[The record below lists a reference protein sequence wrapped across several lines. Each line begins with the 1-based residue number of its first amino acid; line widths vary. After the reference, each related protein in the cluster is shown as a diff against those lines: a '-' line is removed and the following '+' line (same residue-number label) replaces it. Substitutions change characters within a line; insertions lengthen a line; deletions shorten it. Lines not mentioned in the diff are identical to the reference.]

1 MPGTTVGEALSD
13 AKRSIERRDAEYLL
27 SHLLGTSRASI
38 IAHSDRQIDPAAAA
52 RFRQWVAARADG
64 KPVAQILG
72 VREFYGRDFAIDE
85 HVLIPRPET
94 ETLVEQALARISK
107 QKSLKTPANRRLSI
121 LDLGTGSGI
130 VAITVKLEAPD
141 CEVVAVDASAAALR
155 NARANAA
162 TLNAPVR
169 FLDSNWYGALDGQC
183 FDVIVSNPPCVAV
196 DDPHLSRGDLR
207 FEPMMALTD
216 QSPDGL
222 ASIRAI
228 TAGALAHLRPN
239 GWLVLEHGYN
249 QAATVRQLMGEARL
263 TAVQSTRD
271 LAGIE
276 RVTSGQ
282 RPA

>member
-52 RFRQWVAARADG
+52 RFHQWVAARADG

-141 CEVVAVDASAAALR
+141 CEVVAVDVSAAALR

-183 FDVIVSNPPCVAV
+183 FDVIVSNPPYVAM

-228 TAGALAHLRPN
+228 TAGASVHLRPN
-239 GWLVLEHGYN
+239 GWLMLEHGYN
-249 QAATVRQLMGEARL
+249 QAETVRQLMGEARL

-271 LAGIE
+271 LAA
-276 RVTSGQ
+276 R
-282 RPA
+282 

>member
-52 RFRQWVAARADG
+52 RFHQWVAARADG

-183 FDVIVSNPPCVAV
+183 FDVIVSNPPYVAM

-228 TAGALAHLRPN
+228 TAGASVHLRPN
-239 GWLVLEHGYN
+239 GWLMLEHGYN
-249 QAATVRQLMGEARL
+249 QAETVRQLMGEARL

>member
-183 FDVIVSNPPCVAV
+183 FDVIVSNPPYVAM

-228 TAGALAHLRPN
+228 TAGASVHLRPN
-239 GWLVLEHGYN
+239 GWLMLEHGYN

>member
-13 AKRSIERRDAEYLL
+13 AKRTIERRDAEYLL

-183 FDVIVSNPPCVAV
+183 FDVIVSNPPYVAV

-228 TAGALAHLRPN
+228 TAGASVRLRPN
-239 GWLVLEHGYN
+239 GWLMLEHGYN

>member
-183 FDVIVSNPPCVAV
+183 FDVIVSNPPYVAV

-228 TAGALAHLRPN
+228 TAGASVHLRPN
-239 GWLVLEHGYN
+239 GWLMLEHGYN

>member
-1 MPGTTVGEALSD
+1 
-13 AKRSIERRDAEYLL
+13 
-27 SHLLGTSRASI
+27 
-38 IAHSDRQIDPAAAA
+38 
-52 RFRQWVAARADG
+52 
-64 KPVAQILG
+64 VAQILG

-107 QKSLKTPANRRLSI
+107 QKSLKTPANRQLSI

-183 FDVIVSNPPCVAV
+183 FDVIVSNPPYVAV

-228 TAGALAHLRPN
+228 TAGASVHLRPN
-239 GWLVLEHGYN
+239 GWLMLEHGYN

>member
-183 FDVIVSNPPCVAV
+183 FDVIVSNPPYVAV

-228 TAGALAHLRPN
+228 TAGASVRLRPN
-239 GWLVLEHGYN
+239 GWLMLEHGYN

>member
-107 QKSLKTPANRRLSI
+107 QKSLKMPANRRLSI

-130 VAITVKLEAPD
+130 VAITVKLELPD

-183 FDVIVSNPPCVAV
+183 FDVIVSNPPYVAV

-228 TAGALAHLRPN
+228 TAGASVHLRPN
-239 GWLVLEHGYN
+239 GWLMLEHGYN
-249 QAATVRQLMGEARL
+249 QAATVRQLMGEARF

>member
-183 FDVIVSNPPCVAV
+183 FDVIVSNPPYVAV

>member
-183 FDVIVSNPPCVAV
+183 FDVIVSNPPYVAV

-222 ASIRAI
+222 GSIRTI

-249 QAATVRQLMGEARL
+249 QAEAVRQLMYAARL

>member
-183 FDVIVSNPPCVAV
+183 FDVIVSNPPYVAV

-239 GWLVLEHGYN
+239 GWLMLEHGYN
-249 QAATVRQLMGEARL
+249 QAEAVRQLMGEARL

>member
-183 FDVIVSNPPCVAV
+183 FDVIVSNPPYVAV

-228 TAGALAHLRPN
+228 TAGASVHLRPN
-239 GWLVLEHGYN
+239 GWLMLEHGYN
-249 QAATVRQLMGEARL
+249 QAATVRQLMGEARF

>member
-107 QKSLKTPANRRLSI
+107 QKSLKMPANRRLSI

-183 FDVIVSNPPCVAV
+183 FDVIVSNPPYVAV

-228 TAGALAHLRPN
+228 TAGASVHLRPN
-239 GWLVLEHGYN
+239 GWLMLEHGYN
-249 QAATVRQLMGEARL
+249 QAATVRQLMGEARF

>member
-107 QKSLKTPANRRLSI
+107 QKSLKTPANRQLSI

-183 FDVIVSNPPCVAV
+183 FDVIVSNPPYVAV

-228 TAGALAHLRPN
+228 TAGASVHLRPN
-239 GWLVLEHGYN
+239 GWLMLEHGYN
-249 QAATVRQLMGEARL
+249 QAATVRQLMGEARF

>member
-38 IAHSDRQIDPAAAA
+38 IAHSDRQIGPATAA

-183 FDVIVSNPPCVAV
+183 FDVIVSNPPYVAV

-228 TAGALAHLRPN
+228 TAGASVHLRPN
-239 GWLVLEHGYN
+239 GWLMLEHGYN

>member
-13 AKRSIERRDAEYLL
+13 AKRTIERRDAEYLL

-183 FDVIVSNPPCVAV
+183 FDVIVSNPPYVAV

-222 ASIRAI
+222 GSIRTI

-249 QAATVRQLMGEARL
+249 QAEAVRQLMYAARL

>member
-52 RFRQWVAARADG
+52 RFHQWVAARADG

-141 CEVVAVDASAAALR
+141 CEVVAVDVSAAALR

-183 FDVIVSNPPCVAV
+183 FDVIVSNPPYVAM

-228 TAGALAHLRPN
+228 TAGASVHLRPN
-239 GWLVLEHGYN
+239 GWLMLEHGYN
-249 QAATVRQLMGEARL
+249 QAEAVRQLMCEARL

>member
-141 CEVVAVDASAAALR
+141 CEVVAVDTSAAALR

-183 FDVIVSNPPCVAV
+183 FDVIVSNPPYVAV

-228 TAGALAHLRPN
+228 TAGASVHLRPN
-239 GWLVLEHGYN
+239 GWLMLEHGYN

>member
-52 RFRQWVAARADG
+52 RFHQWVAARADG

-141 CEVVAVDASAAALR
+141 CEVVAVDVSAAALR

-183 FDVIVSNPPCVAV
+183 FDVIVSNPPYVAV

-228 TAGALAHLRPN
+228 TAGASVHLRPN
-239 GWLVLEHGYN
+239 GWLMLEHGYN
-249 QAATVRQLMGEARL
+249 QAEAVRQLMCEARL

>member
-52 RFRQWVAARADG
+52 RFHQWVAARADG

-141 CEVVAVDASAAALR
+141 CEVVAVDVSAAALR

-183 FDVIVSNPPCVAV
+183 FDVIVSNPPYVAM

-228 TAGALAHLRPN
+228 TAGASVHLRPN
-239 GWLVLEHGYN
+239 GWLMLEHGYN

>member
-72 VREFYGRDFAIDE
+72 VREFYGRDFAIDDQ
-85 HVLIPRPET
+85 VLIPRPET

-107 QKSLKTPANRRLSI
+107 QKSLKMPANRRLSI

-130 VAITVKLEAPD
+130 VAITVKLELPD
-141 CEVVAVDASAAALR
+141 CEVVAVDTSAAALR
-155 NARANAA
+155 TARANAA

-183 FDVIVSNPPCVAV
+183 FDVIVSNPPYVAV

-222 ASIRAI
+222 GSIRTI

-249 QAATVRQLMGEARL
+249 QAEAVRQLMYAARL

>member
-52 RFRQWVAARADG
+52 RFHQWVAARADG

-85 HVLIPRPET
+85 HVLIPRP

-183 FDVIVSNPPCVAV
+183 FDVIVSNPPYVAM

-228 TAGALAHLRPN
+228 TAGASVHLRPN
-239 GWLVLEHGYN
+239 GWLMLEHGYN
-249 QAATVRQLMGEARL
+249 QAETVRQLMGEARL

>member
-141 CEVVAVDASAAALR
+141 CEVVAIDASAAALR

-183 FDVIVSNPPCVAV
+183 FDVIVSNPPYVAV

-228 TAGALAHLRPN
+228 TAGASVHLRPN
-239 GWLVLEHGYN
+239 GWLMLEHGYN
-249 QAATVRQLMGEARL
+249 QAEAVRQLMYAARL

>member
-52 RFRQWVAARADG
+52 RFHQWVAARADG

-141 CEVVAVDASAAALR
+141 CEVVAVDVSAAALR

-183 FDVIVSNPPCVAV
+183 FDVIVSNPPYVAM

-228 TAGALAHLRPN
+228 TAGASVHLRPN
-239 GWLVLEHGYN
+239 GWLMLEHVYN

>member
-52 RFRQWVAARADG
+52 RFHQWVAARADG

-141 CEVVAVDASAAALR
+141 CEVVAVDVSAAALR

-183 FDVIVSNPPCVAV
+183 FDVIVSNPPYVAM

-228 TAGALAHLRPN
+228 TAGASVHLRPN
-239 GWLVLEHGYN
+239 GWLMLEHGYN
-249 QAATVRQLMGEARL
+249 QAETVRQLMGEARL